1 MPNIVSPKN
10 KIKILETI
18 RQGNIGGGESHVLDL
33 VLNLNKEVFEPV
45 ILSFTD
51 GPMVEKLRSANIKT
65 YVVHTE
71 KPFDKGVRGKVG
83 EIFDNEKFDLIH
95 AHGTRALSNTYY
107 IAEKRKVPIIYTVH
121 GWSFHPDQNFLVKK
135 LRIISERF
143 LIKRTDLTIVVS
155 EANMREGIKYCGMK
169 RYKLVHNGINLD
181 KFNPDKNYPDL
192 KEELGIPA
200 GKTTAA
206 FIVRMTKQ
214 KDPFTVIKAAAIT
227 AKKSNEV
234 YFLMIGDGDL
244 KEDAIKLAKELGL
257 DETMIRFHK
266 FMQDVP
272 SVLNTI
278 DIYVL
283 PSLWEGLP
291 IGLIEAMGM
300 RKAVI
305 ATPADG
311 TKEVIRNG
319 ENGLLVP
326 FENPQALSEA
336 IISFHN
342 DEKLRKKCE
351 SNGRISVERD
361 FELHKMIKTIE
372 EIYLNIYK
380 KEWVL

>member
-33 VLNLNKEVFEPV
+33 VLNLNKEIFEPV

-51 GPMVEKLRSANIKT
+51 GPMVEKLRSSCIKT

-83 EIFDNEKFDLIH
+83 DIFDKEKFDLIH
-95 AHGTRALSNTYY
+95 AHGTRAFSNTYY
-107 IAEKRKVPIIYTVH
+107 NAIQRKVPIIYTVH
-121 GWSFHPDQNFLVKK
+121 GWSFHQDQNFLIKK
-135 LRIISERF
+135 LRIMSERF
-143 LIKRTDLTIVVS
+143 LIKRADLTIVVS
-155 EANMREGIKYCGMK
+155 EANMRDGIKHCGMK
-169 RYKLVHNGINLD
+169 RYKLVHNGINLE
-181 KFNPDKNYPDL
+181 KFNPDKNYPDI

-214 KDPFTVIKAAAIT
+214 KDPFTVIRAAALT
-227 AKKSNEV
+227 AKKSKDI

-244 KEDAIKLAKELGL
+244 KDNAIKLAKELGL
-257 DETMIRFHK
+257 DETVIRFHK
-266 FMQDVP
+266 FRQDVP
-272 SVLNTI
+272 SVLNAI

-311 TKEVIRNG
+311 TKEVIRDG
-319 ENGLLVP
+319 KNGLVVS

-336 IISFHN
+336 ILSFHK
-342 DEKLRKKCE
+342 DEKLRKTCE
-351 SNGRISVERD
+351 SNGRIIVERD
-361 FELHKMIKTIE
+361 FELHKMVQIIE
-372 EIYLNIYK
+372 DIYLNLYNK
-380 KEWVL
+380 D